1 MEESFH
7 AYKYCK
13 KDVTRQ
19 KSRNT
24 RQKRKNDIEYNDINT
39 MVNFI
44 YRGGYKMSKMS
55 FLMHIMKIQLS

>member
-13 KDVTRQ
+13 KDMTIQKYCKTRQ
-19 KSRNT
+19 R
-24 RQKRKNDIEYNDINT
+24 RKINIEYNDINT

-55 FLMHIMKIQLS
+55 FLMHIKKIQLS